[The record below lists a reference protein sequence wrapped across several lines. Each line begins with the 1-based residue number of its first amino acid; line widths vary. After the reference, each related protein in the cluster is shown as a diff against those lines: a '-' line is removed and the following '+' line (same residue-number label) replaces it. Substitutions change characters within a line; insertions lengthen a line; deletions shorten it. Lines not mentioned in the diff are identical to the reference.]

1 MSANIEQT
9 GADANIEQTLIEK
22 VRVLPLEQ
30 KQEVLAFVEG
40 LVEKISRRRTI
51 WDEIREITK
60 EVPAEVWERLPTD
73 GAEQHDHY
81 LYGTPKK

>member
-9 GADANIEQTLIEK
+9 GVDANIEQTLIEK

-40 LVEKISRRRTI
+40 LVEKIFA
-51 WDEIREITK
+51 
-60 EVPAEVWERLPTD
+60 PPNHL
-73 GAEQHDHY
+73 G
-81 LYGTPKK
+81 